1 MRKKNSG
8 LGRGLDAIFLENSLE
23 KTTAGGENIITILK
37 LSMIDP
43 KSDQPRK
50 YFDKEALEELAASI
64 RENGLLQPILVRE
77 YGEGRYQ
84 IIAGE
89 RRFRACK
96 LAEIEEIP
104 AIILERDDRKVAELS
119 LIENIQR
126 EDLNPVEEALAFK
139 ALSDEYG
146 LTQEEL
152 AEKVGK
158 SRSAIANSTRLLDL
172 PKDVLEMVANG
183 DISAGHGRTLLGLKN
198 RENMLLL
205 ANKVVE
211 YDLSVRQLE
220 EEVKRMNKMK
230 PVVEEEEEEL
240 PFVDYF
246 REMELRIQSHLG
258 RVVKIKGSGKKK
270 SLTLFYEDN
279 EDLDELDRITYTDY
293 VGLMMSSVTTIINAI
308 TYVLVAFVA
317 VSLIVSSI
325 MIGVITLISVQ
336 ERTKEIGILRAI
348 GASKRNVSS
357 MFNAET
363 VIIGFTSGLLGV
375 VITYLLCIPIN
386 MILHALTGI
395 ANLSAYLPLPV
406 AVTLVII
413 SVLLTLISG
422 IIPSRSAAKKDPV
435 VALRTE

>member
-23 KTTAGGENIITILK
+23 KTTAGGENVITILK

-50 YFDKEALEELAASI
+50 YFDKEALEELASSI
-64 RENGLLQPILVRE
+64 KENGLLQPILVRE

-89 RRFRACK
+89 RRFRASK
-96 LAEIEEIP
+96 LAELDEIP
-104 AIILERDDRKVAELS
+104 AIILDRDDRKVAELS

-126 EDLNPVEEALAFK
+126 EDLNPIEEALAFK
-139 ALSDEYG
+139 ALAEEYG

-152 AEKVGK
+152 ADKVNK

-172 PKDVLEMVANG
+172 PTEVLEMVANG
-183 DISAGHGRTLLGLKN
+183 DISAGHGRTLLGVKM

-220 EEVKRMNKMK
+220 EEVKKINKIK
-230 PVVEEEEEEL
+230 LVAEEEEEEEL
-240 PFVDYF
+240 PVVDYF

-270 SLTLFYEDN
+270 CVTLFYEDN
-279 EDLDELDRITYTDY
+279 EDLDDLLKTICGNDFLD
-293 VGLMMSSVTTIINAI
+293 
-308 TYVLVAFVA
+308 
-317 VSLIVSSI
+317 
-325 MIGVITLISVQ
+325 
-336 ERTKEIGILRAI
+336 EI
-348 GASKRNVSS
+348 
-357 MFNAET
+357 
-363 VIIGFTSGLLGV
+363 
-375 VITYLLCIPIN
+375 
-386 MILHALTGI
+386 
-395 ANLSAYLPLPV
+395 
-406 AVTLVII
+406 
-413 SVLLTLISG
+413 
-422 IIPSRSAAKKDPV
+422 
-435 VALRTE
+435 